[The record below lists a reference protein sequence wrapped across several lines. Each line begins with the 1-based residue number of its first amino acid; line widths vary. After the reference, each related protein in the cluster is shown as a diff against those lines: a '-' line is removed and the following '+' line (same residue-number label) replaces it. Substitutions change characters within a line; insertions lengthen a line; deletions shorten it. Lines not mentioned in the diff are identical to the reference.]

1 MVIARAIMVLIFL
14 PFLKYF
20 GYGVSRSEIIV
31 LVWGGLRGALGL
43 TLALMV
49 AVDEDLLDE
58 EKYPLGKRLRQLTI
72 FYMSGMAT
80 LTLLI
85 NGTTCG

>member
-1 MVIARAIMVLIFL
+1 MVGIFL
-14 PFLKYF
+14 PFLRYF
-20 GYGVSRSEIIV
+20 GYGINKAELIV
-31 LVWGGLRGALGL
+31 LIWGGLRGALGL

-58 EKYPLGKRLRQLTI
+58 EKYPQGRRLRQLTI
-72 FYMSGMAT
+72 FYMSGIAT

>member
-1 MVIARAIMVLIFL
+1 MVLIFL

-20 GYGVSRSEIIV
+20 GYGVTKAEIWV
-31 LVWGGLRGALGL
+31 LIWGGLRGALGL

-58 EKYPLGKRLRQLTI
+58 ERYP
-72 FYMSGMAT
+72 
-80 LTLLI
+80 
-85 NGTTCG
+85 

>member
-1 MVIARAIMVLIFL
+1 MVIARGLMVLIFL

-20 GYGVSRSEIIV
+20 GYGVTRAEIWV
-31 LVWGGLRGALGL
+31 LIWGGLRGALGL

-58 EKYPLGKRLRQLTI
+58 VRYP
-72 FYMSGMAT
+72 
-80 LTLLI
+80 
-85 NGTTCG
+85 

>member
-14 PFLKYF
+14 PSLKYF
-20 GYGVSRSEIIV
+20 GYGITKSELIV
-31 LVWGGLRGALGL
+31 LIWGGLRGALGL

-58 EKYPLGKRLRQLTI
+58 EKYPLGRRLR
-72 FYMSGMAT
+72 
-80 LTLLI
+80 
-85 NGTTCG
+85 